1 VAIAKVTNATVVST
15 FYDGKA
21 ARVVEEYQARGE
33 TRKTYTVLWFQ
44 QPHNLTQ
51 GQAVTVSGPASVKI
65 GKPYITGTGEN
76 REGKAELHI
85 NVTKFD
91 PPASPNLGHVAE
103 TVSPVQQAWPD
114 AAELGNAPF

>member
-1 VAIAKVTNATVVST
+1 MAIAKVTNATVVST

-21 ARVVEEYQARGE
+21 ARVVEEYQARRE

-44 QPHNLTQ
+44 QPHNLTE
-51 GQAVTVSGPASVKI
+51 GQTITVSGPASVKI

-85 NVTKFD
+85 NVTNA
-91 PPASPNLGHVAE
+91 PASPNVGRVAD
-103 TVSPVQQAWPD
+103 TQQTVQQTWPE
-114 AAELGNAPF
+114 AAELNNAPF